1 MAGQGAGE
9 AERVLLGEEF
19 PFGMRTEFWK
29 RMEGVEE
36 ALQTERAAGAKAL
49 RWEQKGSREG
59 AGGAGTCKP
68 PRAGPRPSE
77 ATLHQVVEASG

>member
-1 MAGQGAGE
+1 MKELCSAVE
-9 AERVLLGEEF
+9 SFDTITLYEILLVF
-19 PFGMRTEFWK
+19 TCVTL
-29 RMEGVEE
+29 EGVEE

-59 AGGAGTCKP
+59 GGGAGTCKP